1 MVSPTSAWQFSHE
14 DLLGLSSRQET
25 SRTKG
30 NISFCMFCYHSF
42 IYLKIPFCRIRESVE
57 LPKRIRAMMYVV
69 SRVLSFVPSLFQSV
83 FTVCFETQEGVQSP
97 PKCLFSAFFLT
108 CCCLSLFL
116 FICILHNSLLVTC
129 GCLCWLFH
137 SLKSKRR
144 NVYSL
149 RRQLQKTLR
158 RFVSVVV
165 FLFLY
170 IFLFLSSLSHAFS
183 LFQCMSFVVPRF
195 FSFSLPFISID
206 NRVQGHEGELPF
218 IAIRLSSGILIGP
231 VGFGGPIDGALAY
244 LKKKALRKQSE
255 EKKALRKQSKVEAQF
270 LPGLFIN

>member
-1 MVSPTSAWQFSHE
+1 MLSHVFSLLFRLCFSLSLLFVSKRRKVYNLPRSVSF
-14 DLLGLSSRQET
+14 LLFFLR
-25 SRTKG
+25 
-30 NISFCMFCYHSF
+30 
-42 IYLKIPFCRIRESVE
+42 
-57 LPKRIRAMMYVV
+57 VV
-69 SRVLSFVPSLFQSV
+69 VFLSFSLFV
-83 FTVCFETQEGVQSP
+83 FS
-97 PKCLFSAFFLT
+97 
-108 CCCLSLFL
+108 
-116 FICILHNSLLVTC
+116 IILLLVTC

-218 IAIRLSSGILIGP
+218 IAIRLRGVTVIGP
-231 VGFGGPIDGALAY
+231 VGLGGPIDGALAY

>member
-1 MVSPTSAWQFSHE
+1 MLSHAFSLLFRLCFSLSLLFVSKRRKVYNLPRSVSF
-14 DLLGLSSRQET
+14 LLFFLR
-25 SRTKG
+25 
-30 NISFCMFCYHSF
+30 
-42 IYLKIPFCRIRESVE
+42 
-57 LPKRIRAMMYVV
+57 VV
-69 SRVLSFVPSLFQSV
+69 VFLSFSLFV
-83 FTVCFETQEGVQSP
+83 FS
-97 PKCLFSAFFLT
+97 
-108 CCCLSLFL
+108 
-116 FICILHNSLLVTC
+116 IILLLVTC

-206 NRVQGHEGELPF
+206 NRVQGHEGELSLSL
-218 IAIRLSSGILIGP
+218 ALSSSVCVHGSP
-231 VGFGGPIDGALAY
+231 A
-244 LKKKALRKQSE
+244 
-255 EKKALRKQSKVEAQF
+255 EKEVLVLLCCSCSQAMRMTTCDPTTVH
-270 LPGLFIN
+270 